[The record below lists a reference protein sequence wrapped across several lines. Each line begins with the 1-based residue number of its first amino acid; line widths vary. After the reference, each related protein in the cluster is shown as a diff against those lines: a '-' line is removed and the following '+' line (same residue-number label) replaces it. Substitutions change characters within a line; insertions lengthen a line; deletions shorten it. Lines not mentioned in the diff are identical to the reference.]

1 MDEMVVIVVDSLDLP
16 RPSPTPSII
25 HSPSIGWGYKDDGE
39 GGGGGGETEFIYWS
53 CGGGGLKKMMI
64 IVHTEFK
71 FATKCGLSTILD
83 R

>member
-1 MDEMVVIVVDSLDLP
+1 MEKEEEEVGRRNLFIGVV
-16 RPSPTPSII
+16 
-25 HSPSIGWGYKDDGE
+25 
-39 GGGGGGETEFIYWS
+39 
-53 CGGGGLKKMMI
+53 GGGLKKMMI